1 MQFSNDSLFAELGGD
16 LLDWRYCDKSHFP
29 SNALSKESSLLCDLT
44 ENEDET
50 GKVRDEWTTDDTMDW
65 L

>member
-1 MQFSNDSLFAELGGD
+1 
-16 LLDWRYCDKSHFP
+16 
-29 SNALSKESSLLCDLT
+29 LLCDLT